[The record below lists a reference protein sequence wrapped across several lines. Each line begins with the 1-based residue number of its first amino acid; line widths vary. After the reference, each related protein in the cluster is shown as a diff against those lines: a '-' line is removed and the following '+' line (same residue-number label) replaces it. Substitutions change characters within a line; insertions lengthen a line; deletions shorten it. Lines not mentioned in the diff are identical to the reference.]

1 MNKAFAMIS
10 IAVMLLLGLVL
21 LWALPV
27 KEFDCMNAIITLA
40 VLIMAVSF
48 LIEGLRKIKEA
59 KKQLPVDDERSKK
72 AEYRAGYYSYLI
84 SVYIWVALY
93 FLKDLFAQVEYLL
106 ATGILCMAAV
116 FIIARVI
123 YRKRGDV

>member
-1 MNKAFAMIS
+1 MKKAVAILL
-10 IAVMLLLGLVL
+10 IAVLLLTGLVL
-21 LWALPV
+21 WYFLPE
-27 KEFDCMNAIITLA
+27 KEFAGMDIIITLA

-48 LIEGLRKIKEA
+48 IIEGVKKFKEA

-93 FLKDLFAQVEYLL
+93 FLKDFFPQVEYLL
-106 ATGILCMAAV
+106 ASGILCMAAV

-123 YRKRGDV
+123 YRSKGDV